1 MLRAALLLV
10 VLLGSTHEAWAKDFI
25 SDVMVIGNNNETA
38 FYNLQS
44 SYEAQGWTAINKDL
58 NAGCGDGTDYIHLLY
73 KKQSSPGS
81 SGTPITGFY
90 IKTGSSSP
98 ESLTHEGRTYH
109 LLPCNGSTNFVN
121 SKGDLNRGAGGDYI
135 HLYYTT
141 DAMSNN
147 HAVTD
152 ITFNDTQSGAVGKN
166 GGTTGYDLNSGAGGQ
181 YIYMHVT
188 TSNNVETLTSESK
201 DVMLYNGNV
210 LTGTGGKDTH
220 VKIAAGATVTL
231 SGVEITAIPSN
242 KSHLWAGITCLG
254 DAVIILDDGKMNNV
268 KGGNSSSGI
277 FVPEGYT
284 LTIRGNGSLEA
295 IGNYNSAGIGGCYK
309 SSCGNIV
316 IDGGNITAKGG
327 SEGAGIGCGENGSC
341 GNITING
348 GTITAT
354 GGYNSAG
361 IGSGYYESSCG
372 NIVIDGGNITAKG
385 GSDGAGIGSSNGGSC
400 SNITISGGTITATGG
415 EYSAGIGSG
424 NYNSSC
430 GNISISSGN
439 ITATG
444 GNYGAGIG
452 SAENGSCSNITISG
466 GTITATGGDYGAG
479 IGNGYNNSSCGI
491 ITINGGD
498 ITATGGYWAAGIGT
512 GWGGSC
518 GDISISG
525 GNITATGSE
534 FSAGIGTGWKGSCGD
549 ITIGDNITRI
559 ISTMGDSCNTA
570 IGPGK
575 SGSCGAV
582 TIASSLIDMTA
593 GKTRT
598 LWPGAADLVLY
609 DNADNTTTISTY
621 ADSKKYDV
629 QLRGRTLYRDG
640 TWNTL
645 CLPFDLSDFT
655 GTLLEGFTAM
665 ELDTETAR
673 NGHVTGFDATD
684 IAYHLNF
691 KPATGIKA
699 GKPYIV
705 RQNTDSE
712 TGSIT
717 NPVFYGVTI
726 KNVAPTSVAS
736 TDGVVTFKGS
746 YSPVTL
752 GANDHTK
759 LFLGA
764 NNTLHH
770 PNANMTVGSFHASF
784 QLAISSKGDVNSDG
798 GLSIGDVA
806 AMVNYVMGTPN
817 DHFVA
822 TNADLN
828 GDGDINVTDVT
839 LLVGMILNES
849 QNLNIEVYSGD
860 IPITYKGGG
869 NGKAN

>member
-1 MLRAALLLV
+1 MKKTILTTCMLRAAMLLV
-10 VLLGSTHEAWAKDFI
+10 TLLGSTQGVWSKDFI
-25 SDVMVIGNNNETA
+25 TDVMVIGNNNETA

-44 SYEAQGWTAINKDL
+44 DYEDEGWTAINKDL
-58 NAGCGDGTDYIHLLY
+58 NAGCGDNTDYIHLLY

-90 IKTGSSSP
+90 IKTGSNP
-98 ESLTHEGRTYH
+98 PDSLTHEGRTYH
-109 LLPCNGSTNFVN
+109 LLPRDGSTNFVN
-121 SKGDLNRGAGGDYI
+121 SNGDLNRGAGGDYI

-141 DAMSNN
+141 DAMPDN
-147 HAVTD
+147 HAVAD
-152 ITFNDTQSGAVGKN
+152 IAFNNTQSDALGAN

-309 SSCGNIV
+309 
-316 IDGGNITAKGG
+316 
-327 SEGAGIGCGENGSC
+327 
-341 GNITING
+341 
-348 GTITAT
+348 
-354 GGYNSAG
+354 
-361 IGSGYYESSCG
+361 SSCG

-559 ISTMGDSCNTA
+559 ISTMGIDATTA
-570 IGPGK
+570 IGPGIDGK
-575 SGSCGAV
+575 CGAV
-582 TIASSLIDMTA
+582 TIAPNLIDMTA

-598 LWPGAADLVLY
+598 LWPGLADLGLY
-609 DNADNTTTISTY
+609 DNADNTNSISAY
-621 ADSKKYDV
+621 ADSKKHDV
-629 QLRGRTLYRDG
+629 QLRGRTLYYDG
-640 TWNTL
+640 SWNTL
-645 CLPFDLSDFT
+645 CLPFDLNDFS
-655 GTLLEGFTAM
+655 GTVLEGFSAM

-673 NGHVTGFDATD
+673 DGHVTGLDPMAIT
-684 IAYHLNF
+684 YHLNF
-691 KPATGIKA
+691 KPVTGIKA
-699 GKPYIV
+699 GRPYIV
-705 RQNTDSE
+705 RQNTGSA
-712 TGSIT
+712 TGTLT
-717 NPVFYGVTI
+717 NPVFYGVTV
-726 KNVAPTSVAS
+726 KNVAPTAVSS
-736 TDGVVTFKGS
+736 TDGTVTFKGS
-746 YSPVTL
+746 YSPVSF

-764 NNTLHH
+764 ANELHH

-784 QLAISSKGDVNSDG
+784 QMAISNKGDVNSDG
-798 GLSIGDVA
+798 GVSVGDVA
-806 AMVNYVMGTPN
+806 AMVNHVMGTDN
-817 DHFVA
+817 GTFIVA
-822 TNADLN
+822 NADLN
-828 GDGDINVTDVT
+828 GDGDINITDVT
-839 LLVGMILNES
+839 VLVGMILNES
-849 QNLNIEVYSGD
+849 QDLNIEVYTGTTS
-860 IPITYKGGG
+860 ITYKGGG
-869 NGKAN
+869 NGQVN

>member
-58 NAGCGDGTDYIHLLY
+58 NAGCGSGTDFIHLLY

-109 LLPCNGSTNFVN
+109 RLPCDGSTNFVN
-121 SKGDLNRGAGGDYI
+121 SNGDLNRGAGGDYI

-141 DAMSNN
+141 DAMSDNL
-147 HAVTD
+147 AVTD

-210 LTGTGGKDTH
+210 LTGTGGKNTH
-220 VKIAAGATVTL
+220 VKIADGAKVTL
-231 SGVEITAIPSN
+231 SGVDITAIPSDDYDYQ
-242 KSHLWAGITCLG
+242 WAGITCLG
-254 DAVIILDDGKMNNV
+254 DAIIILADGMTNNV
-268 KGGNSSSGI
+268 KGGYDGSGI
-277 FVPEGYT
+277 FVPEGHT

-295 IGNYNSAGIGGCYK
+295 IGDIFCAGIGGCYK

-316 IDGGNITAKGG
+316 IEGGN
-327 SEGAGIGCGENGSC
+327 
-341 GNITING
+341 
-348 GTITAT
+348 ITAT
-354 GGYNSAG
+354 GGYNGAGIGSGYYNSSCGDITISGGDITATGGDASAG
-361 IGSGYYESSCG
+361 IGSGYDSSCGNITIKGGDITAKGGENSAGIGSGGYNSSCG
-372 NIVIDGGNITAKG
+372 NIVIEGGNITATGSEWAAGIGSGYDESSCGNITISG
-385 GSDGAGIGSSNGGSC
+385 GNITATGGYWGAGIGSGYGCSC
-400 SNITISGGTITATGG
+400 SNITISGG
-415 EYSAGIGSG
+415 
-424 NYNSSC
+424 
-430 GNISISSGN
+430 
-439 ITATG
+439 
-444 GNYGAGIG
+444 
-452 SAENGSCSNITISG
+452 
-466 GTITATGGDYGAG
+466 
-479 IGNGYNNSSCGI
+479 
-491 ITINGGD
+491 D
-498 ITATGGYWAAGIGT
+498 ITAKGGHLAAGIGT
-512 GWGGSC
+512 GW
-518 GDISISG
+518 D
-525 GNITATGSE
+525 
-534 FSAGIGTGWKGSCGD
+534 GSCGD

-559 ISTMGDSCNTA
+559 ISTMGDDARTA
-570 IGPGK
+570 IGPGIN
-575 SGSCGAV
+575 GTCGTV
-582 TIASSLIDMTA
+582 TIAPSLIDMIA

-621 ADSKKYDV
+621 ADSKKHDI

-645 CLPFDLSDFT
+645 CLPFDLNDFT

-869 NGKAN
+869 NGNVY

>member
-1 MLRAALLLV
+1 MLRAAITLLV
-10 VLLGSTHEAWAKDFI
+10 VLLGSTQGAFAKDFI
-25 SDVMVIGNNNETA
+25 TDVMVIGNNNETA
-38 FYNLQS
+38 FYNQQS
-44 SYEAQGWTAINKDL
+44 SYEAQGWTAVNKDL
-58 NAGCGDGTDYIHLLY
+58 NAGCGDGTDIIHLLY

-90 IKTGSSSP
+90 IKTGKNPP

-109 LLPCNGSTNFVN
+109 RLPCNGSTNFVN
-121 SKGDLNRGAGGDYI
+121 SLGDLNRGASGDYI
-135 HLYYTT
+135 YLYYTT
-141 DAMSNN
+141 DAMPNF

-152 ITFNDTQSGAVGKN
+152 ITFNSTQSGAVGAN
-166 GGTTGYDLNSGAGGQ
+166 GGTTGYDLNSGAGGN

-188 TSNNVETLTSESK
+188 MARAPVKLTSSTTEVTLLDG
-201 DVMLYNGNV
+201 DVLF
-210 LTGTGGKDTH
+210 GTGGEDTH
-220 VKIAAGATVTL
+220 VKIAEGATVTL
-231 SGVEITAIPSN
+231 SGVDITAIPN
-242 KSHLWAGITCLG
+242 DDYYYQWAGITCLG
-254 DAVIILDDGKMNNV
+254 DAIIILADGMTNNV
-268 KGGNSSSGI
+268 KGGYDGSGI
-277 FVPEGYT
+277 FVPEGHT
-284 LTIRGNGSLEA
+284 LTISGNGSLEA
-295 IGNYNSAGIGGCYK
+295 TG
-309 SSCGNIV
+309 SSFG
-316 IDGGNITAKGG
+316 
-327 SEGAGIGCGENGSC
+327 
-341 GNITING
+341 
-348 GTITAT
+348 
-354 GGYNSAG
+354 AG
-361 IGSGYYESSCG
+361 IGSGYESSCG
-372 NIVIDGGNITAKG
+372 NIVIEGGNITATG
-385 GSDGAGIGSSNGGSC
+385 GKDGVGIGSGREGSCGNITISGGDITATGGKYAAGIGSGWQGSC
-400 SNITISGGTITATGG
+400 SNITISGGDITATGG
-415 EYSAGIGSG
+415 KYAAGIGSG
-424 NYNSSC
+424 WESSC
-430 GNISISSGN
+430 GIITISGGN
-439 ITATG
+439 IIAKG
-444 GNYGAGIG
+444 GEDGAGIG
-452 SAENGSCSNITISG
+452 SGWESSCGIITISG
-466 GTITATGGDYGAG
+466 GNITAKGGEEGAG
-479 IGNGYNNSSCGI
+479 IGSGYFGSSCGN

-498 ITATGGYWAAGIGT
+498 ITATGGQWAAGIGS
-512 GWGGSC
+512 GYFESSC
-518 GDISISG
+518 GSITING
-525 GNITATGSE
+525 GDITATGGKWA
-534 FSAGIGTGWKGSCGD
+534 AGIGSGYFGSSCGN

-559 ISTMGDSCNTA
+559 ISTMGDDAWTA
-570 IGPGK
+570 IGPGLD
-575 SGSCGAV
+575 GTCGTV
-582 TIASSLIDMTA
+582 TIAPDLIDMIA

-598 LWPGAADLVLY
+598 LWPGLADLVLY

-621 ADSKKYDV
+621 ADNKKHDI

-645 CLPFDLSDFT
+645 CLPFDLNDFT
-655 GTLLEGFTAM
+655 GTLLEGFTAI

-673 NGHVTGFDATD
+673 NGYVTGLDPMT
-684 IAYHLNF
+684 ITYHLNF

-705 RQNTDSE
+705 RLN
-712 TGSIT
+712 TGSNAGTLT

-726 KNVAPTSVAS
+726 KNVAPTTVTS
-736 TDGVVTFKGS
+736 TDRTVTFKGS

>member
-1 MLRAALLLV
+1 MSLALSPPTVGAGLVPARKEGRKDERLKIKNYHIMKKALFTTCMLRAALLLV

-58 NAGCGDGTDYIHLLY
+58 NAGCGSGTDFIHLLY

-90 IKTGSSSP
+90 IKTGSNAP
-98 ESLTHEGRTYH
+98 NSLTHEGRTYH

-188 TSNNVETLTSESK
+188 TANNVETLTSESK

-210 LTGTGGKDTH
+210 LTGTGGKDTR
-220 VKIAAGATVTL
+220 VKIAEGATVTL
-231 SGVEITAIPSN
+231 SGVDITAIPDDN
-242 KSHLWAGITCLG
+242 SHRWAGINCLG
-254 DAVIILDDGKMNNV
+254 DAVIILADGATNKV
-268 KGGNSSSGI
+268 KGGRNSSGI
-277 FVPEGYT
+277 SVPDGHT
-284 LTIRGNGSLEA
+284 LTIRGNGSLES
-295 IGNYNSAGIGGCYK
+295 ISCDCGAGIGSGYD

-316 IDGGNITAKGG
+316 IDGGNITAMGDYG
-327 SEGAGIGCGENGSC
+327 SAGIGSGDYKSSCGNITINGGNITAKGGERAVGIGTGWESSC

-354 GGYNSAG
+354 GGEWA
-361 IGSGYYESSCG
+361 
-372 NIVIDGGNITAKG
+372 
-385 GSDGAGIGSSNGGSC
+385 AGIGSSKKGSC
-400 SNITISGGTITATGG
+400 SNITISGG
-415 EYSAGIGSG
+415 
-424 NYNSSC
+424 
-430 GNISISSGN
+430 
-439 ITATG
+439 
-444 GNYGAGIG
+444 
-452 SAENGSCSNITISG
+452 
-466 GTITATGGDYGAG
+466 
-479 IGNGYNNSSCGI
+479 
-491 ITINGGD
+491 D
-498 ITATGGYWAAGIGT
+498 ITATGEFSSVGIGS
-512 GWGGSC
+512 GEEGSC
-518 GDISISG
+518 G
-525 GNITATGSE
+525 N
-534 FSAGIGTGWKGSCGD
+534 
-549 ITIGDNITRI
+549 ITIGDSI
-559 ISTMGDSCNTA
+559 IRVSATMGSYGNNA
-570 IGPGK
+570 IGPGID
-575 SGSCGAV
+575 GTCGTI

-621 ADSKKYDV
+621 ADSKKHAV

-645 CLPFDLSDFT
+645 CLPFDLNDFN

-673 NGHVTGFDATD
+673 NGHVTGLDLMT
-684 IAYHLNF
+684 ITYHLNF

-712 TGSIT
+712 TNTLT

-726 KNVAPTSVAS
+726 KNVAPTTVTS
-736 TDGVVTFKGS
+736 TDRTVTFKGS